1 MLWVLDMDMA
11 MVVLVLEP
19 AMVLE
24 LVQTLQQ
31 QLVVDMALEELLE
44 VGDMVL
50 EEELLEVGDMV
61 LEEELLEVGDMVLE
75 EELLE
80 VGVMVL
86 EEELLDLVAMAQGR
100 EARQELELVLVSS
113 GKRRA

>member
-61 LEEELLEVGDMVLE
+61 LEEELLEVG
-75 EELLE
+75 
-80 VGVMVL
+80 VMVL